1 LIVIVLLI
9 SEEAEGTSGGW
20 LMGEP
25 PAPNA
30 HRPSAL
36 MRFLALPILTA
47 FCLFVPHLPVHGA
60 PVGEPIDSVGSAKP
74 LSLEDRLNGKTQWDM
89 ASGERLWLLFADQ
102 GTKLMDG
109 RANVVW
115 EISAPE
121 TVHQVVVSRDA
132 TCLLLRVMRER
143 SGASSDYSCLLRITR
158 KPQSPWLAQRV
169 LTSDT
174 PPMKEFLWIAQIR
187 AISNTGRMALL
198 KFGEVDPRTSQLT
211 FSWQTWL
218 LDPPCKIADG
228 TRVPADFDKR

>member
-1 LIVIVLLI
+1 
-9 SEEAEGTSGGW
+9 
-20 LMGEP
+20 
-25 PAPNA
+25 
-30 HRPSAL
+30 
-36 MRFLALPILTA
+36 MRFVALPILTA
-47 FCLFVPHLPVHGA
+47 LGLFLPHLPVYGA
-60 PVGEPIDSVGSAKP
+60 PVGEPVDSVGSAKP

-121 TVHQVVVSRDA
+121 TVHEVVVSRDA

-143 SGASSDYSCLLRITR
+143 SGAGSDYSYLLQITR
-158 KPQSPWLAQRV
+158 KPQSPWVAQRV

-174 PPMKEFLWIAQIR
+174 PPMNEFHRWIAQIR

-198 KFGEVDPRTSQLT
+198 KFAEVDPRTSQLT
-211 FSWQTWL
+211 YSWQTWL
-218 LDPPCKIADG
+218 LDPPYKVADG
-228 TRVPADFDKR
+228 IRVPADFNKR